1 MSPAVQRTWGWFKR
15 IAPWALAAVV
25 LLLVAQ
31 QARTVRW
38 PDVGRALQALSLAQV
53 LIAVGLALLSHG
65 LVASFDLVGRRLTGH
80 PLSVPRTLRTAA
92 ICYAFNLNF
101 GALVGGF
108 GLRLRL
114 YMRGGLSAS
123 TVSSVIAHSMVTN
136 WLGYLWVAGAVLLI
150 APPQLPGS
158 WALGDLMLR
167 TVGAAMLA
175 LALVYLALC
184 TWSRRREL
192 GWRGHTLAVPG
203 ARLAL
208 LQALLGSASWLLIG
222 AIVWSLFG
230 GRVDY
235 PTVLG
240 ALLLAAV
247 AGVLTHVPAGLGVLE
262 AVFVATLGGALPA
275 TDVLATVLTYRAA
288 YYLLPLALALP
299 AYAWAEAGAGPPPAP
314 GAVRALS
321 PRA

>member
-1 MSPAVQRTWGWFKR
+1 MTRFTHQTWLWFRR
-15 IAPWALAAVV
+15 IAPWALAALV
-25 LLLVAQ
+25 LMLVAR
-31 QARTVRW
+31 QARTVDW
-38 PDVGRALQALSLAQV
+38 PGVWLALQALSIVQGLTAT
-53 LIAVGLALLSHG
+53 GLALLSYG

-80 PLSVPRTLRTAA
+80 QLPVPRTLRIAA

-114 YMRGGLSAS
+114 YLRGGLPAS
-123 TVSSVIAHSMVTN
+123 TVAQVIAHSMVTN

-158 WALGDLMLR
+158 WPLNVPGLR
-167 TVGAAMLA
+167 AIGGVMVA

-184 TWSRRREL
+184 TVSQQREL
-192 GWRGHTLAVPG
+192 GWRGHTLALPG
-203 ARLAL
+203 ARLAW
-208 LQALLGSASWLLIG
+208 LQALLGGASWLLIG
-222 AIVWSLFG
+222 AIAWSLFG

-262 AVFVATLGGALPA
+262 AVFVATLGHALPA
-275 TDVLATVLTYRAA
+275 TDVLATVLAYRAA

-299 AYAWAEAGAGPPPAP
+299 AYAWSEAAAP
-314 GAVRALS
+314 
-321 PRA
+321 PRASKAGWAKG